1 MLVVCTCC
9 ICILVSSGCTTVDS
23 PSKGPSGTIA
33 FVLCME
39 MSLTQKVLENHII
52 SKLTHCYPLMKL
64 LQSQKHQ
71 STVTKISINIYQAVW
86 TPFEGQVLQLQ
97 CEPLNP
103 KDRFAV
109 AVCLDGDIVG
119 RVRIP
124 ANLALM
130 FSPFLAREC
139 NTIIATITDA
149 RVNRGAGLALEVPCC
164 YTLTGPKCFLHAA
177 CKGTSDPF
185 KLACLLFVTFLVLL
199 LIYWFF
205 VSVHRENLVCMF
217 AIGNFKASVGR
228 Y

>member
-71 STVTKISINIYQAVW
+71 STVTKISMNIYQAVW

-109 AVCLDGDIVG
+109 VVCLDGEIVG

-130 FSPFLAREC
+130 F
-139 NTIIATITDA
+139 
-149 RVNRGAGLALEVPCC
+149 
-164 YTLTGPKCFLHAA
+164 LHFWQ
-177 CKGTSDPF
+177 GS
-185 KLACLLFVTFLVLL
+185 VTP
-199 LIYWFF
+199 
-205 VSVHRENLVCMF
+205 S
-217 AIGNFKASVGR
+217 
-228 Y
+228 